1 MENKIISLVDIVNL
15 HKYYYTNNTT
25 VFALNGVSF
34 KIKYNETLAIVGE
47 SGCGK
52 TTLAKTICRLH
63 EPTSGAINY
72 LETDISQLK
81 GKKLRPYRRK
91 IQYIFQN
98 PFSSLN
104 PAMSVYDNI
113 SRGMI
118 INGLAKKNELKE
130 KVIILAKE
138 IGLTEEHL
146 ERFPHEFSG
155 GQKQRIAIARAIAL
169 EPELIILDEPTSSLD
184 VSVQSQII
192 NLLMSLKVQKGYT
205 FLFITHNL
213 ILAQYVSNRVAIMYL
228 GKIAE
233 LADRETIFF
242 GKSLHPYTQCL
253 LSAIPSIGTQKKK
266 NRIILRGSPSDVTIL
281 PKGCKFASRC
291 PIKKEK
297 CENQEPELVQISS
310 KHSCACFYPQKI

>member
-1 MENKIISLVDIVNL
+1 MENKIINLVDIVDL
-15 HKYYYTNNTT
+15 HKHYYTNNTT

-72 LETDISQLK
+72 LGTDISQLK
-81 GKKLRPYRRK
+81 GGKLKPYRRK

-104 PAMSVYDNI
+104 PAMRVYNNI

-184 VSVQSQII
+184 VSVQSQVI
-192 NLLMSLKVQKGYT
+192 NLLMSLKVQKDYT

-228 GKIAE
+228 GKIVE

-266 NRIILRGSPSDVTIL
+266 NRIILGGSPPDVTIL

-297 CENQEPELVQISS
+297 CENQEPELVQISN

>member
-1 MENKIISLVDIVNL
+1 MENKIINLVDIVDL
-15 HKYYYTNNTT
+15 HKHYYTNNTT

-72 LETDISQLK
+72 LGTDISQLK
-81 GKKLRPYRRK
+81 GGKLKPYRRK

-104 PAMSVYDNI
+104 PAMRVYNNI

-184 VSVQSQII
+184 VSVQSQVI
-192 NLLMSLKVQKGYT
+192 NLLMSLKVQKDYT

-228 GKIAE
+228 GKIVE

-266 NRIILRGSPSDVTIL
+266 NRIILGGSPPDVTIL

-297 CENQEPELVQISS
+297 CENQEPEPVQISN